1 MSIGK
6 IINNYG
12 SKDSP
17 YMGGLVNHLPMGQ
30 LALYKM
36 TGDLEKVRA
45 YSQEYLERGNINT
58 VKIDYPKKKSLR
70 ECLGKRNLY
79 ESCLDLIK
87 EKSKIK
93 GIHNLTK
100 DILNKYILGMS
111 SGLFHTLIRVAYG
124 VEGCQIDKE
133 LTEELERA
141 LAYYITA
148 YREGDLFTRK
158 IPSSQIID
166 EMKTLSSSEHI
177 RNLILSK
184 DTLGQRMKSLYS
196 DDEYLKLGFIIDGS
210 EEEKIK
216 ALLKLLVPLYDD
228 SGNIVV
234 LHCITGLHALVVLQE
249 YYYDFSKALDI
260 FTTLVITHLLT
271 IDSLEYNDTIK
282 DKTELSW
289 RCILAKGAGS
299 TDVHAIKLAYSSY
312 ELDKIYGFP
321 ELKDSALKRI
331 RHM

>member
-6 IINNYG
+6 LINDYS
-12 SKDSP
+12 SKYSP
-17 YMGGLVNHLPMGQ
+17 YMGSLVNHLPMGQ
-30 LALYKM
+30 LALYKI
-36 TGDLEKVRA
+36 TGDLEKVSI
-45 YSQEYLERGNINT
+45 YSQEYLKRGSINT
-58 VKIDYPKKKSLR
+58 VKVDYPKNKSLR
-70 ECLGKRNLY
+70 ECLGKRDLY
-79 ESCLDLIK
+79 ESCLDIIK
-87 EKSKIK
+87 EKDEKE
-93 GIHNLTK
+93 GIHNLAK
-100 DILNKYILGMS
+100 EILNNYILGMS
-111 SGLFHTLIRVAYG
+111 SGLFHALIRVAYG

-133 LTEELERA
+133 LTQELERA

-166 EMKTLSSSEHI
+166 EMKTLSNNEHI
-177 RNLILSK
+177 RKLILSK

-196 DDEYLKLGFIIDGS
+196 DDEYLKLGFIIEGS
-210 EEEKIK
+210 VEDKIR

-249 YYYDFSKALDI
+249 YYDDFSKALDI

-271 IDSLEYNDTIK
+271 IDSLEYDHILE

-289 RCILAKGAGS
+289 RCILAKGAES

-312 ELDKIYGFP
+312 ELDKMYDFP